1 MKKKM
6 HLLVAVAT
14 VALIAAAAVGY
25 ARLLMEAGAAF
36 NNLSASER
44 RTYSVIADGT
54 YDEAHLDNLT
64 QRPVQLLGS
73 VATADG
79 QVLFDATDAYGRTD
93 AATTGLLGDLGSLTV
108 QQSQYIL
115 PNYADH
121 LLPALRYNAVT
132 GVVGAEVPDKLTLN
146 LRWDLQQK
154 MYQALHDW
162 GETGSVAVYD
172 YTTGEVLCLATNPGW
187 QAMDDAGEFLDG
199 AFINRNLGVVTPAS
213 TMKLVT
219 MLLLVEQGFAP
230 EELWFTCGS
239 THGLCDGNTVRCHG
253 WHGSLNGVKALGV
266 SCNCWFA
273 QAIEC
278 LDVQRAA
285 AVLRELGWC
294 VNGEGGG
301 SAALGRL
308 NLYDCTVEL
317 HDRWDFP
324 SVWTLIG
331 LDAGLVS
338 PVWMMEFVGALAAGD
353 AAAQPRLMRHELP
366 QTTAY
371 ASACAEELA
380 AVSALWDDA
389 YEGWYAADGA
399 WHEDI
404 TCAKTGTVDQKTG
417 DLLHDKRLAGYSE
430 KYGVAFYI
438 VTYGKSDQATKGLSA
453 ALMEALAETVGPA
466 A

>member
-6 HLLVAVAT
+6 HLLVAVAA

-25 ARLLMEAGAAF
+25 ARLLLEAGAAF
-36 NNLSASER
+36 DHLSASER

-54 YDEAHLDNLT
+54 YNEVHQDNLAL
-64 QRPVQLLGS
+64 RPVQLLGS
-73 VATADG
+73 VTTADG
-79 QVLFDATDAYGRTD
+79 QTLFDAADAYGRED
-93 AATTGLLGDLGSLTV
+93 AAITGLLGNMESLHYDKT
-108 QQSQYIL
+108 QYIL

-121 LLPALRYNAVT
+121 LLPDLRYNAVT
-132 GVVGAEVPDKLTLN
+132 GVVGAEVPGQLTLN

-154 MYQALHDW
+154 MHQALDDC
-162 GETGSVAVYD
+162 GETGSVAAYN

-187 QAMDDAGEFLDG
+187 QETDENGEFVDG
-199 AFINRNLGVVTPAS
+199 AFLNRNLGVVTPAS

-219 MLLLVEQGFAP
+219 MFLLMEQGFVP
-230 EELWFTCGS
+230 GELWFTCDS
-239 THGLCDGNTVRCHG
+239 THDLCDGNTVRCHG

-273 QAIEC
+273 QAIEG

-285 AVLRELGWC
+285 AVLRDLGWC

-308 NLYDCTVEL
+308 SLYDCTVTL
-317 HDRWDFP
+317 HERWDFP

-353 AAAQPRLMRHELP
+353 AAVQPRLMRHELTEATP
-366 QTTAY
+366 YAAAY
-371 ASACAEELA
+371 AGELA

-389 YEGWYAADGA
+389 YEGWYASDGA

-404 TCAKTGTVDQKTG
+404 TCAKTGTVDQQVGDTG
-417 DLLHDKRLAGYSE
+417 HDKRLAGYSE

-438 VTYGKSDQATKGLSA
+438 VTYGPNQNAAKTLSA
-453 ALMEALAETVGPA
+453 ALMEALAETMGPA